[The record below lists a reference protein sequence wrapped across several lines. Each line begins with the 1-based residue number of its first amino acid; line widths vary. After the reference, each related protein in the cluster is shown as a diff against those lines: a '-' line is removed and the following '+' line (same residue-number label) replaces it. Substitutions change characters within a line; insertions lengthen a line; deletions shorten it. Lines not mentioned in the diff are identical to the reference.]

1 LLTISEIADRALVGR
16 VATVMCAIP
25 VVHVVETLRPLPVE
39 PVGTGPGFIRGVSII
54 RGIPTVVIDT
64 AAVLGTTASTP
75 TRFVVVRVGER
86 RVALTFDE
94 VLDVRRVEKTAF
106 ADLPPLVRA
115 VTADAVAAITT
126 ADAELLVLLETS
138 RVIPAD
144 TWAKLDAEVGR
155 P

>member
-1 LLTISEIADRALVGR
+1 
-16 VATVMCAIP
+16 MCAIP
-25 VVHVVETLRPLPVE
+25 VAHVVETLRPLPVE
-39 PVGTGPGFIRGVSII
+39 PMGTGPRFIRGVSII
-54 RGIPTVVIDT
+54 RGVPTVVIDT
-64 AAVLGTTASTP
+64 AAVLGTTSSTP
-75 TRFVVVRVGER
+75 ARFVVVRVGER

-94 VLDVRRVEKTAF
+94 VLDIRRIDSTAF

-138 RVIPAD
+138 RVIPSD
-144 TWAKLDAEVGR
+144 TWVRLDAEVRR